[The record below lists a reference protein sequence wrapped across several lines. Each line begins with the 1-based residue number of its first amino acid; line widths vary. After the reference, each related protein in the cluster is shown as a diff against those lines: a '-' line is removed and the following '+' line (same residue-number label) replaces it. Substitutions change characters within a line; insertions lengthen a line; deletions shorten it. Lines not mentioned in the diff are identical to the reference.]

1 MFQIQSATI
10 VDILVNIDLIK
21 CEKCG
26 SDNLDYATRIIG
38 YLKRV
43 SKFAEARIKE
53 AKIRFYGKFTS

>member
-1 MFQIQSATI
+1 MNSKEITAY
-10 VDILVNIDLIK
+10 K

-43 SKFAEARIKE
+43 SKFSDARIKE